1 MLAVALFLTSF
12 PTLVT
17 LILGWLLGVTVIAS
31 LFLYNRHRIK
41 LHDRD
46 L

>member
-12 PTLVT
+12 STVAT
-17 LILGWLLGVTVIAS
+17 LIVSWLVGVAIVVS
-31 LFLYNRHRIK
+31 LFLYNRNRIK
-41 LHDRD
+41 PHDHD

>member
-12 PTLVT
+12 STLAT
-17 LILGWLLGVTVIAS
+17 LIALWLVGVVIIAS
-31 LFLYNRHRIK
+31 LFLYNRDRIK
-41 LHDRD
+41 LHDGD

>member
-12 PTLVT
+12 PTLAT
-17 LILGWLLGVTVIAS
+17 LIGAWLLGVAIIAV
-31 LFLYNRHRIK
+31 LFLYNRNRIK
-41 LHDRD
+41 LHDPE

>member
-12 PTLVT
+12 PTLAT
-17 LILGWLLGVTVIAS
+17 LIAGWLVGVAIIAA
-31 LFLYNRHRIK
+31 LFLYNRNRIK
-41 LHDRD
+41 LHDRE

>member
-1 MLAVALFLTSF
+1 MFAVALFLTSF
-12 PTLVT
+12 PTLIT
-17 LILGWLLGVTVIAS
+17 LIAAWLLGVAVIAS
-31 LFLYNRHRIK
+31 LFLYNHRRIQ

>member
-12 PTLVT
+12 PTFAA
-17 LILGWLLGVTVIAS
+17 LIALWLIGVAIIVS
-31 LFLYNRHRIK
+31 LFLYNRKRIK